1 MSVFQQLFRIRE
13 FREQRAQAVV
23 VAEHAALRR
32 ATQAEDEASKELDRF
47 RILAKAREDALFDD
61 LQARTVQVRDI
72 QEVRHEVGE
81 LRVREQGYVQNLEK
95 CEVERAKRC
104 DALDAARVRHQQ
116 AERTRQKIAERL
128 AIDRIEET
136 ARRERLEDLAL
147 EEVELARGEMRGG

>member
-1 MSVFQQLFRIRE
+1 MSIFQQLFRIRE

-32 ATQAEDEASKELDRF
+32 ATQAEDEASQELDRF
-47 RILAKAREDALFDD
+47 RTLAQARENALFDD

-72 QEVRHEVGE
+72 QEVRHEVGA
-81 LRVREQGYVQNLEK
+81 LRVREQGYVQGLEK
-95 CEVERAKRC
+95 CELERVKRS

-128 AIDRIEET
+128 AMDRLEES

-147 EEVELARGEMRGG
+147 EEVDLTRGEMRGG

>member
-1 MSVFQQLFRIRE
+1 MSVFQQLFQIRE

-32 ATQAEDEASKELDRF
+32 ATQAEDEASQELERF
-47 RILAKAREDALFDD
+47 RTLAQARENALFDD

-81 LRVREQGYVQNLEK
+81 LRVREQGYVQALDK
-95 CEVERAKRC
+95 CEAERAKRS

-128 AIDRIEET
+128 AIDRLEEA

-147 EEVELARGEMRGG
+147 EEVDLARGEMRSE

>member
-136 ARRERLEDLAL
+136 TRRERLEDLAL

>member
-104 DALDAARVRHQQ
+104 DALDAARVRHQE

-147 EEVELARGEMRGG
+147 EEVDLARGEMRGG

>member
-81 LRVREQGYVQNLEK
+81 LRVREQGYVHNLEK
-95 CEVERAKRC
+95 CEVERAKRY
-104 DALDAARVRHQQ
+104 DALDAARGRHQE

>member
-81 LRVREQGYVQNLEK
+81 LRVREQGYVQTLEK

-104 DALDAARVRHQQ
+104 DALDAARVRHQE

-128 AIDRIEET
+128 AIDQIEET
-136 ARRERLEDLAL
+136 AHRERLEDLAL
-147 EEVELARGEMRGG
+147 EEVDLARGEMRGG

>member
-61 LQARTVQVRDI
+61 LQARMVQVRDI

-81 LRVREQGYVQNLEK
+81 LRVREQGYVQTLEK
-95 CEVERAKRC
+95 CEAERAKRC

-128 AIDRIEET
+128 AIDQIEET
-136 ARRERLEDLAL
+136 AHRERLEDLAL
-147 EEVELARGEMRGG
+147 EEVDLTRGEMRGG

>member
-23 VAEHAALRR
+23 VAERAALRR

-47 RILAKAREDALFDD
+47 RILARAREDALFDD
-61 LQARTVQVRDI
+61 LQARTVQARDI

-81 LRVREQGYVQNLEK
+81 LRVREQGYVQTLEK
-95 CEVERAKRC
+95 CEAERAKRY
-104 DALDAARVRHQQ
+104 DALDAARVRHHQ

-147 EEVELARGEMRGG
+147 EEVGLSRGEMRGG

>member
-61 LQARTVQVRDI
+61 LQTRMVQVRDI

-81 LRVREQGYVQNLEK
+81 VRVREQGYVQTLEK

-104 DALDAARVRHQQ
+104 DALDAAQVRHQQ

-147 EEVELARGEMRGG
+147 EEVELARGERRGG

>member
-104 DALDAARVRHQQ
+104 DALDAARVRHQE

-147 EEVELARGEMRGG
+147 EEVELARGEMCGG

>member
-47 RILAKAREDALFDD
+47 RILAKARENALFDD

>member
-81 LRVREQGYVQNLEK
+81 LRVREQGYVQALEK
-95 CEVERAKRC
+95 CEAERAKRC
-104 DALDAARVRHQQ
+104 DTLDAAQVRHQQ

-147 EEVELARGEMRGG
+147 EEVDLARGEMRGG